1 MGHTSIMQEETI
13 IALVVIVGGL
23 SIPLFWFFFDGKSKE
38 RNARVME
45 KAIEAGHSPEEVM
58 RVLGAESAP
67 IQHPERKV
75 RFRKGL
81 VLIAIGSALLVT
93 NSLGYGHGND
103 GMVIGGTI
111 LLFLGI
117 AFFLS
122 DLFSGG
128 QQKDN

>member
-1 MGHTSIMQEETI
+1 MDEGIL
-13 IALVVIVGGL
+13 IALVAIVGGL
-23 SIPLFWFFFDGKSKE
+23 SIPLFWFYFDSKAKE

-58 RVLGAESAP
+58 RVWNEGEASTPAP
-67 IQHPERKV
+67 ARKV

-81 VLIAIGSALLVT
+81 ILIAIGSALLVT
-93 NSLGYGHGND
+93 HNLGYGHDED
-103 GMVIGGTI
+103 GMPVGGTI
-111 LLFLGI
+111 LLFLGF

-122 DLFSGG
+122 DLFNGG

>member
-1 MGHTSIMQEETI
+1 MQEETI
-13 IALVVIVGGL
+13 IALVAIIGGF
-23 SIPLFWFFFDGKSKE
+23 STPLFWFFFEGKSKE
-38 RNARVME
+38 REARVME

-58 RVLGAESAP
+58 RALGKHASSKSRAG
-67 IQHPERKV
+67 RKV

-81 VLIAIGSALLVT
+81 VLISIGSALLVT
-93 NSLGYGHGND
+93 HHLGYGHGDD
-103 GMVIGGTI
+103 GMVVMGTV

-128 QQKDN
+128 QQ

>member
-1 MGHTSIMQEETI
+1 MYQGI
-13 IALVVIVGGL
+13 IISLVAILGGL
-23 SIPLFWFFFDGKSKE
+23 SIPALWLFFDHKSKE

-58 RVLGAESAP
+58 RVWDKSEVSTSPRA
-67 IQHPERKV
+67 QKV

-81 VLIAIGSALLVT
+81 VLLAIGGAFLVT
-93 NSLGYGHGND
+93 HNLGYGNGDD
-103 GMVIGGTI
+103 GMVIVGTI

-122 DLFSGG
+122 DLFNGG
-128 QQKDN
+128 QRKDN